1 MSPPWRVEEQWG
13 TVAELHARSYALI
26 GPDGPD
32 PLTRRLRVL
41 HATNRGV
48 VLGSAQPDSDIDGPR
63 ARAAGLEVVRRRTG
77 GGAVLVGPGQVLWID
92 VIVPRGDELWTDDV
106 GQAFWWLGDLWVD
119 ALDCA
124 GRCGA
129 QVWRGGLQRRV
140 WTRLVCFAALG
151 PGEVTIANR
160 KVVGMAQRRTRRGA
174 LFQCALPIVW
184 DPVPLLDVLVL
195 SDHQRRLAATEL
207 AGVAMGVG
215 AEAASAAR
223 AVLVD
228 RLP

>member
-1 MSPPWRVEEQWG
+1 M
-13 TVAELHARSYALI
+13 
-26 GPDGPD
+26 
-32 PLTRRLRVL
+32 
-41 HATNRGV
+41 
-48 VLGSAQPDSDIDGPR
+48 
-63 ARAAGLEVVRRRTG
+63 
-77 GGAVLVGPGQVLWID
+77 LVGPGQVLWID

-119 ALDCA
+119 ALDRA
-124 GRCGA
+124 GCCGA

-195 SDHQRRLAATEL
+195 RDHQRRLAASEL

-223 AVLVD
+223 AILVD

>member
-1 MSPPWRVEEQWG
+1 M
-13 TVAELHARSYALI
+13 AELHARSYALI
-26 GPDGPD
+26 GPDGAD
-32 PLTRRLRVL
+32 TLTRRLRIL

-48 VLGSAQPDSDIDGPR
+48 VLGSAQPDNDIDGPR
-63 ARAAGLEVVRRRTG
+63 ARSAGLEVVRRRTG

-92 VIVPRGDELWTDDV
+92 VIVPRGDELWQDDV
-106 GQAFWWLGDLWVD
+106 GQAFWWLGDLWVE
-119 ALDCA
+119 ALARA
-124 GRCGA
+124 GRGGA

-215 AEAASAAR
+215 AEVASAAR
-223 AVLVD
+223 AALVD